1 MNRKKKAR
9 KKYKIK
15 QKERIRGHCGKNPGK
30 EAVKLRFRTDLAIEN
45 KEMYD
50 SEQKGEGVEISG
62 VEVETEK
69 FEEIVGIT
77 RIKITDEHGS
87 KALQKPIG
95 NYITLEVEG
104 VVDGA
109 EEIKEAASK
118 AVAGELKRLIQFHNK
133 LKVLIIGLGNDKV
146 TPDSLG
152 PYTVSKVKVTR
163 HYFLMYDSES
173 DDDMSCV
180 SGFIPGVMGSTGME
194 TADLIKS
201 AAKIA
206 KPEVIIAVDS
216 LAARNVN
223 RISTTIQ
230 ISDTGISPGAG
241 TGNMRKQLNEK
252 TLGIKVIAIGVPTVI
267 DSKTLILDN
276 LFGFLKDP
284 NGAEQYIDTNGMPM
298 IVTSTEIDQVIKDFS
313 DIISNGIN
321 NTLHPGI
328 YS

>member
-1 MNRKKKAR
+1 MN
-9 KKYKIK
+9 
-15 QKERIRGHCGKNPGK
+15 
-30 EAVKLRFRTDLAIEN
+30 FRTDLAIEN

-50 SEQKGEGVEISG
+50 SENKGKGIEISG

-69 FEEIVGIT
+69 FEDSVGIT
-77 RIKITDEHGS
+77 RIKITDENGS
-87 KALQKPIG
+87 KALQKPLG
-95 NYITLEVEG
+95 NYITLEVDG
-104 VVDGA
+104 VVDG
-109 EEIKEAASK
+109 EEGIKETAAR
-118 AVAGELKRLIQFHNK
+118 AVANELKRLIQFHSK

-146 TPDSLG
+146 TPDALG

-163 HYFLMYDSES
+163 HYFLMYEAEG
-173 DDDMSCV
+173 DDEMSCV

-230 ISDTGISPGAG
+230 ISDSGISPGAG
-241 TGNMRKQLNEK
+241 TGNMRKQLTEK
-252 TLGIKVIAIGVPTVI
+252 TLGTKVVAIGVPTVI

-276 LFGFLKDP
+276 LIDYLKDP
-284 NGAEQYIDTNGMPM
+284 SGAEKYIDENGIPM

-321 NTLHPGI
+321 ITLHPGI

>member
-1 MNRKKKAR
+1 MK
-9 KKYKIK
+9 
-15 QKERIRGHCGKNPGK
+15 
-30 EAVKLRFRTDLAIEN
+30 FRTDLAIEN

-50 SEQKGEGVEISG
+50 SENQGEGIEISG

-69 FEEIVGIT
+69 FEDIIEIT
-77 RIKITDEHGS
+77 RIKITDENGS
-87 KALQKPIG
+87 KVLQKPLG

-104 VVDGA
+104 VVDGP
-109 EEIKEAASK
+109 EERKEA
-118 AVAGELKRLIQFHNK
+118 VAIALSNELKRLIQFHNK

-163 HYFLMYDSES
+163 HYFLMYDADS
-173 DDDMSCV
+173 DDEMSCV

-216 LAARNVN
+216 LAARNIN
-223 RISTTIQ
+223 RISSTIQ

-241 TGNMRKQLNEK
+241 TGNMRKQLTEK
-252 TLGIKVIAIGVPTVI
+252 TLGTKVIAIGVPTVI

-284 NGAEQYIDTNGMPM
+284 EGAEQYIDENGVQM
-298 IVTSTEIDQVIKDFS
+298 IVTSTEVDQVIKDFS

-321 NTLHPGI
+321 ITLHPGI

>member
-1 MNRKKKAR
+1 
-9 KKYKIK
+9 
-15 QKERIRGHCGKNPGK
+15 
-30 EAVKLRFRTDLAIEN
+30 VKFRTDLAIEN

-50 SEQKGEGVEISG
+50 SENQGEGIEISG

-69 FEEIVGIT
+69 FEDIIEIT
-77 RIKITDEHGS
+77 RIKITDENGS
-87 KALQKPIG
+87 KVLQKPIG

-104 VVDGA
+104 VVDGP
-109 EEIKEAASK
+109 EERKEA
-118 AVAGELKRLIQFHNK
+118 VAIALSNELKRLIQFHNK

-163 HYFLMYDSES
+163 HYFLMYDADS
-173 DDDMSCV
+173 DDEMSCV

-201 AAKIA
+201 AAAIA

-216 LAARNVN
+216 LAARNIN
-223 RISTTIQ
+223 RISSTIQ

-241 TGNMRKQLNEK
+241 TGNMRKQLTEK
-252 TLGIKVIAIGVPTVI
+252 TLGTKVIAIGVPTVI

-284 NGAEQYIDTNGMPM
+284 EGAEQYIDENGVQM
-298 IVTSTEIDQVIKDFS
+298 IVTSTEVDQVIKDFS

-321 NTLHPGI
+321 ITLHPGI

>member
-1 MNRKKKAR
+1 MN
-9 KKYKIK
+9 
-15 QKERIRGHCGKNPGK
+15 
-30 EAVKLRFRTDLAIEN
+30 FRTDLAIEN

-50 SEQKGEGVEISG
+50 SENKDKGIEISG

-69 FEEIVGIT
+69 FEDSVGIT
-77 RIKITDEHGS
+77 RIKITDENGS
-87 KALQKPIG
+87 RALQKPLG
-95 NYITLEVEG
+95 NYITIEVEG
-104 VVDGA
+104 VVDG
-109 EEIKEAASK
+109 EEGIKETAAR
-118 AVAGELKRLIQFHNK
+118 AVANELKRLIQFHSK

-146 TPDSLG
+146 TPDALG
-152 PYTVSKVKVTR
+152 PYTVSKVRVTR
-163 HYFLMYDSES
+163 HYFLMYDADS
-173 DDDMSCV
+173 DDEMSCV

-230 ISDTGISPGAG
+230 ISDSGISPGAG
-241 TGNMRKQLNEK
+241 TGNMRKQLTEK
-252 TLGIKVIAIGVPTVI
+252 TLGIKVVAIGVPTVI

-276 LFGFLKDP
+276 LIDYLKDP
-284 NGAEQYIDTNGMPM
+284 GEAEQFIDENGIPM

-321 NTLHPGI
+321 ITLHPGI

>member
-1 MNRKKKAR
+1 M
-9 KKYKIK
+9 
-15 QKERIRGHCGKNPGK
+15 Q
-30 EAVKLRFRTDLAIEN
+30 FRTDLAIEN

-50 SEQKGEGVEISG
+50 SDNKGKNIEISG
-62 VEVETEK
+62 VEVETETY
-69 FEEIVGIT
+69 EDIVGIT

-87 KALQKPIG
+87 KALSKPLG

-104 VVDGA
+104 VVDGP
-109 EEIKEAASK
+109 EEIKEKA
-118 AVAGELKRLIQFHNK
+118 AVAVSNELKRLIKFHNK

-152 PYTVSKVKVTR
+152 PYTVSKVRVTR
-163 HYFLMYDSES
+163 HYFLMYETDS
-173 DDDMSCV
+173 DDEMSCV

-194 TADLIKS
+194 TADLIES

-216 LAARNVN
+216 LAARNIN

-252 TLGIKVIAIGVPTVI
+252 TLGTKVIAIGVPTVI
-267 DSKTLILDN
+267 DSKTLIMDS

-284 NGAEQYIDTNGMPM
+284 NGAEQYMDENGMQM
-298 IVTSTEIDQVIKDFS
+298 IVTSTDIDQVIKDFS
-313 DIISNGIN
+313 EIIANGIN
-321 NTLHPGI
+321 ITLHPGI

>member
-1 MNRKKKAR
+1 MN
-9 KKYKIK
+9 
-15 QKERIRGHCGKNPGK
+15 
-30 EAVKLRFRTDLAIEN
+30 FRTDLAIEN

-50 SEQKGEGVEISG
+50 SENKGKGIEISG

-69 FEEIVGIT
+69 FQDIVGIT
-77 RIKITDEHGS
+77 RIKITDENGS
-87 KALQKPIG
+87 RALQKPLG

-104 VVDGA
+104 VVDG
-109 EEIKEAASK
+109 EDEIKETAAR
-118 AVAGELKRLIQFHNK
+118 AVANELKRLIKFHSK

-146 TPDSLG
+146 TPDALG

-163 HYFLMYDSES
+163 HYFLMVDADS
-173 DDDMSCV
+173 DDEMSCV

-194 TADLIKS
+194 TADLIES

-230 ISDTGISPGAG
+230 ISDSGISPGAG
-241 TGNMRKQLNEK
+241 TGNMRKQLTEK
-252 TLGIKVIAIGVPTVI
+252 TIGTKVVAIGVPTVI

-276 LFGFLKDP
+276 LIDYLKDP
-284 NGAEQYIDTNGMPM
+284 NGAEQYIDEHGIPM
-298 IVTSTEIDQVIKDFS
+298 IVTSTEIDQVIRDFS

-321 NTLHPGI
+321 ITLHPGI

>member
-1 MNRKKKAR
+1 MK
-9 KKYKIK
+9 
-15 QKERIRGHCGKNPGK
+15 
-30 EAVKLRFRTDLAIEN
+30 FRTDLAIEN

-50 SEQKGEGVEISG
+50 SENKGKNIEISG
-62 VEVETEK
+62 VEVETENY
-69 FEEIVGIT
+69 EETVGIT

-87 KALQKPIG
+87 KALSKPLG
-95 NYITLEVEG
+95 NYITLEVDG
-104 VVDGA
+104 IVDGP
-109 EEIKEAASK
+109 EETKEKAAIALSK
-118 AVAGELKRLIQFHNK
+118 ELKRLIPFHNK

-163 HYFLMYDSES
+163 HYFLMYDSNS
-173 DDDMSCV
+173 DDEMSCV

-194 TADLIKS
+194 TADLIMS

-230 ISDTGISPGAG
+230 ITDTGISPGAG

-252 TLGIKVIAIGVPTVI
+252 TLGTKVIAIGVPTVI
-267 DSKTLILDN
+267 DSKTLILDS
-276 LFGFLKDP
+276 LFEFLEDP
-284 NGAEQYIDTNGMPM
+284 SGAEQYMDENGMLM
-298 IVTSTEIDQVIKDFS
+298 IVTSTDIDQVIKDFS
-313 DIISNGIN
+313 DIIANGIN
-321 NTLHPGI
+321 ITLHPGI

>member
-1 MNRKKKAR
+1 MN
-9 KKYKIK
+9 
-15 QKERIRGHCGKNPGK
+15 
-30 EAVKLRFRTDLAIEN
+30 FRTDLAIEN

-50 SEQKGEGVEISG
+50 SDNKGEGIEISG
-62 VEVETEK
+62 VEVETEN
-69 FEEIVGIT
+69 FEEVVGIT

-87 KALQKPIG
+87 KVLQKPLG

-104 VVDGA
+104 VVDGP
-109 EEIKEAASK
+109 EEIKEKAAIALSN
-118 AVAGELKRLIQFHNK
+118 ELKRLIQFHNK

-163 HYFLMYDSES
+163 HYFLMYDAES
-173 DDDMSCV
+173 DDEMSCV

-216 LAARNVN
+216 LAARNID

-241 TGNMRKQLNEK
+241 TGNMRKQLTEK
-252 TLGIKVIAIGVPTVI
+252 TLGTKVIAIGVPTVI
-267 DSKTLILDN
+267 DSKTLIMDN

-284 NGAEQYIDTNGMPM
+284 EGAEKYIDEKGVPM
-298 IVTSTEIDQVIKDFS
+298 IVTSTEVDQVIKDFS

-321 NTLHPGI
+321 ITLHPGI

>member
-1 MNRKKKAR
+1 M
-9 KKYKIK
+9 
-15 QKERIRGHCGKNPGK
+15 Q
-30 EAVKLRFRTDLAIEN
+30 FRTDLAIEN

-50 SEQKGEGVEISG
+50 SDQKGEGVEISG

-69 FEEIVGIT
+69 FEDIVGIT

-87 KALQKPIG
+87 QVLQKPIG

-104 VVDGA
+104 VVDGP
-109 EEIKEAASK
+109 EEIKEAAATALSN
-118 AVAGELKRLIQFHNK
+118 ELKRLIPFHSK
-133 LKVLIIGLGNDKV
+133 LKVMIIGLGNDKV

-152 PYTVSKVKVTR
+152 PYTASKVRVTR
-163 HYFLMYDSES
+163 HYFLMYDAEG
-173 DDDMSCV
+173 DEDMSCV
-180 SGFIPGVMGSTGME
+180 SSFIPGVMGSTGME
-194 TADLIKS
+194 TADLIES
-201 AAKIA
+201 AARIA
-206 KPEVIIAVDS
+206 RPEIILAIDS

-241 TGNMRKQLNEK
+241 TGNMRKQLTEK
-252 TLGIKVIAIGVPTVI
+252 TLGTKVIAIGVPTVI

-276 LFGFLKDP
+276 LIGFLKDAD
-284 NGAEQYIDTNGMPM
+284 GAEQYLDENGVPM

-313 DIISNGIN
+313 DIIANGIN
-321 NTLHPGI
+321 ITLHPGI

>member
-1 MNRKKKAR
+1 LN
-9 KKYKIK
+9 Y
-15 QKERIRGHCGKNPGK
+15 
-30 EAVKLRFRTDLAIEN
+30 RTDLAIEN
-45 KEMYD
+45 KEIYD
-50 SEQKGEGVEISG
+50 SENKGEGVEISG

-69 FEEIVGIT
+69 FKDIVGIT

-87 KALQKPIG
+87 KVLQKPLG

-104 VVDGA
+104 VVDGP
-109 EEIKEAASK
+109 EEVKDAAAA
-118 AVAGELKRLIQFHNK
+118 AVSNELKRLIHFHNK

-163 HYFLMYDSES
+163 HYFLMYDADS
-173 DDDMSCV
+173 DDEMSCV

-230 ISDTGISPGAG
+230 ISDAGISPGAG
-241 TGNMRKQLNEK
+241 TGNMRKQLTEK
-252 TLGIKVIAIGVPTVI
+252 TLGTKVIAIGVPTVI

-284 NGAEQYIDTNGMPM
+284 NGAEQYIDEKGVPM

-321 NTLHPGI
+321 ITLHPGI

>member
-1 MNRKKKAR
+1 MS
-9 KKYKIK
+9 
-15 QKERIRGHCGKNPGK
+15 
-30 EAVKLRFRTDLAIEN
+30 FRTDLAIEN

-50 SEQKGEGVEISG
+50 SEHEGEGIEISG
-62 VEVETEK
+62 VEVETET
-69 FEEIVGIT
+69 FRDIVGIT

-87 KALQKPIG
+87 QVLQKPPG
-95 NYITLEVEG
+95 NYITIEVDDA
-104 VVDGA
+104 VDGP
-109 EEIKEAASK
+109 EEVKETAAMALSN
-118 AVAGELKRLIQFHNK
+118 ELKRLIKVHNK
-133 LKVLIIGLGNDKV
+133 MKVLIIGLGNDKV

-163 HYFLMYDSES
+163 HYFMMDEDLEDEG
-173 DDDMSCV
+173 DISCV

-206 KPEVIIAVDS
+206 QPEVIIAVDS
-216 LAARNVN
+216 LAARNVD

-241 TGNMRKQLNEK
+241 TGNMRKQLTEK
-252 TLGIKVIAIGVPTVI
+252 TLGTRVVAIGVPTVI

-276 LFGFLKDP
+276 LIGFLKDP
-284 NGAEQYIDTNGMPM
+284 AGVEEYLDEKGIPM

-321 NTLHPGI
+321 ITLHPGI

>member
-1 MNRKKKAR
+1 M
-9 KKYKIK
+9 
-15 QKERIRGHCGKNPGK
+15 
-30 EAVKLRFRTDLAIEN
+30 RFRTDLAIEN

-50 SEQKGEGVEISG
+50 SENQGKGIEISG

-69 FEEIVGIT
+69 FEDIVGIT
-77 RIKITDEHGS
+77 RIKITDENGS
-87 KALQKPIG
+87 KALQKPLG

-104 VVDGA
+104 ITDGG
-109 EEIKEAASK
+109 EEVKEAAAK
-118 AVAGELKRLIQFHNK
+118 ALSGELKRLIQFHNK

-146 TPDSLG
+146 TPDALG

-163 HYFLMYDSES
+163 HYFLMVDAES
-173 DDDMSCV
+173 DDEMSCV

-216 LAARNVN
+216 LAARNIN

-241 TGNMRKQLNEK
+241 TGNMRKQLTEK
-252 TLGIKVIAIGVPTVI
+252 TLGTKVVAIGVPTVI

-284 NGAEQYIDTNGMPM
+284 NGAEQYIDENGLPM
-298 IVTSTEIDQVIKDFS
+298 IVTSTDIDQVIKDFS
-313 DIISNGIN
+313 DIISNAIN
-321 NTLHPGI
+321 ITLHPGI

>member
-1 MNRKKKAR
+1 M
-9 KKYKIK
+9 KY
-15 QKERIRGHCGKNPGK
+15 
-30 EAVKLRFRTDLAIEN
+30 RTDLAIEN

-50 SEQKGEGVEISG
+50 SENKGKNIEISG

-69 FEEIVGIT
+69 YEDVVGIT

-87 KALQKPIG
+87 QVLQKPLG
-95 NYITLEVEG
+95 NYITLEVEN
-104 VVDGA
+104 VVDGP
-109 EEIKEAASK
+109 EEIKEKA
-118 AVAGELKRLIQFHNK
+118 AVAVSNELKRLIKFHQK

-163 HYFLMYDSES
+163 HYFLMYDMES
-173 DDDMSCV
+173 DDEMSCV

-194 TADLIKS
+194 TADLIES

-206 KPEVIIAVDS
+206 RPEVIIAIDS

-252 TLGIKVIAIGVPTVI
+252 TLGTKVIAIGVPTVI
-267 DSKTLILDN
+267 DSKTLILDS

-284 NGAEQYIDTNGMPM
+284 SGAEKYMDENGMQM
-298 IVTSTEIDQVIKDFS
+298 IVTSTDIDQVIKDFS
-313 DIISNGIN
+313 EIIANGIN
-321 NTLHPGI
+321 ITLHPGI

>member
-1 MNRKKKAR
+1 M
-9 KKYKIK
+9 KY
-15 QKERIRGHCGKNPGK
+15 
-30 EAVKLRFRTDLAIEN
+30 RTDLAIEN

-50 SEQKGEGVEISG
+50 SDNKGEGIEISG
-62 VEVETEK
+62 VEVETEN
-69 FEEIVGIT
+69 FEEVVGIT

-87 KALQKPIG
+87 KVLQKPLG

-104 VVDGA
+104 VVDGP
-109 EEIKEAASK
+109 EEIKEKAAIALSN
-118 AVAGELKRLIQFHNK
+118 ELKRLIQFHNK

-146 TPDSLG
+146 TPDALG

-163 HYFLMYDSES
+163 HYFLMNDAES
-173 DDDMSCV
+173 DDEMSCV

-216 LAARNVN
+216 LAARNIN

-241 TGNMRKQLNEK
+241 TGNMRKQLTEK
-252 TLGIKVIAIGVPTVI
+252 TLGTKVIAIGVPTVI

-284 NGAEQYIDTNGMPM
+284 EGAEQYIDENGIPM
-298 IVTSTEIDQVIKDFS
+298 IVTSTEVDQVIKDFS

-321 NTLHPGI
+321 ITLHPGI